1 MISDQKAAEHL
12 AANVQRLL
20 DQRDWT
26 QRDLARST
34 GESENNISRIVR
46 GLNVAKIGILARI
59 AEAFDVSSDR
69 LLLPPPQKSKEIRP
83 KVASR
88 G

>member
-1 MISDQKAAEHL
+1 MISDQEAADNL

-20 DQRDWT
+20 DKRGLSQA
-26 QRDLARST
+26 DLARLT
-34 GESENNISRIVR
+34 GESENNISRMVR
-46 GLNVAKIGILARI
+46 GLNAVRIGILARI

-69 LLLPPPQKSKEIRP
+69 LLLPPPKEPDEIRP
-83 KVASR
+83 KVSSP